1 MFIKFQKIAW
11 LLILFIGLY
20 SCKKEENI
28 EVVEEIQPEEIKA
41 PKYEFGFN
49 LDEFNVLTDTIRS
62 GDSFGKLLF
71 ESHIGFGKIEE
82 IVQATKDTFD
92 VKRLKIGK
100 RYTILRSKDS
110 IQKAKYF
117 IYQDGKIDY
126 TVFDFANDT
135 LIKAYNAK
143 KPTKL
148 VERTASGVI
157 TSSLSESID
166 DAGLNIYIAHE
177 MADIYAWSI
186 DFFRLQKGDSY
197 KLSFTE
203 LYIEDSIY
211 VGVDKIKSVVFTHNK
226 TPFYAFDYKSDVVEG
241 IMDYYDETGKT
252 LRSQFLKAPVT
263 FSRISSR
270 YNLKRRI
277 KYYGNRVRPHKGTDF
292 AAAIGTPILATA
304 SGTVIESTRR
314 GGNGKYVKIRHNS
327 TYSTQ
332 YLHMSRQ
339 NVKKGQVV
347 KQGDIIGYIGM
358 TGNTGGPHVCYRFWK
373 NGRQVDPLREKLPSA
388 KPIKEEL
395 KADYLEYIQPLKD
408 QLDAIEYE
416 PIEINKSNN

>member
-1 MFIKFQKIAW
+1 MFMKTQKIAW

-20 SCKKEENI
+20 SCKKEE
-28 EVVEEIQPEEIKA
+28 EVHVVEEIQPKEIIV

-49 LDEFNVLTDTIRS
+49 LDNFNVLTDTIRS

-71 ESHIGFGKIEE
+71 ESHIGYGKIEE
-82 IVQATKDTFD
+82 IVLATKDTFN
-92 VKRLKIGK
+92 VKKLNIGK

-110 IQKAKYF
+110 LEKAQYF
-117 IYQDGKIDY
+117 IYQPGKIDY
-126 TVFDFANDT
+126 VVFDFSNDS
-135 LIKAYNAK
+135 LVKAYRAK
-143 KPTKL
+143 KPVKK
-148 VERTASGVI
+148 VERTASGII

-241 IMDYYDETGKT
+241 IMDYYDENGKT
-252 LRSQFLKAPVT
+252 LRSQFLKAPVK

-277 KYYGNRVRPHKGTDF
+277 KYYGNKVRPHKGTDF

-304 SGTVIESTRR
+304 SGTVVESTRR

-332 YLHMSRQ
+332 YLHMRKQ

-347 KQGDIIGYIGM
+347 KQGDVIGWIGM

-395 KADYLEYIQPLKD
+395 KADYLEYIQPLKE
-408 QLDAIEYE
+408 QLDAIEYDSI
-416 PIEINKSNN
+416 PIKKDND

>member
-1 MFIKFQKIAW
+1 MQKIAW
-11 LLILFIGLY
+11 LAILFIGLY
-20 SCKKEENI
+20 SCKKEEDQQ
-28 EVVEEIQPEEIKA
+28 VVEEVQPEEIIV

-49 LDEFNVLTDTIRS
+49 LDDFNVLTDTIRS

-71 ESHIGFGKIEE
+71 ESHIGYGKIDE
-82 IVQATKDTFD
+82 IVQATKDTFN
-92 VKRLKIGK
+92 VKKLNIGK

-110 IQKAKYF
+110 LEKAQYF
-117 IYQDGKIDY
+117 IYQPGKIDY
-126 TVFDFANDT
+126 VVFDFSNDS
-135 LIKAYNAK
+135 LVKAYKEK
-143 KPTKL
+143 KQVKR
-148 VERTASGVI
+148 VERTASGII

-211 VGVDKIKSVVFTHNK
+211 VGVDKIKSAVFTHNK

-252 LRSQFLKAPVT
+252 LRSQFLKAPVK

-332 YLHMSRQ
+332 YLHMRKQ

-347 KQGDIIGYIGM
+347 KQGDVIGWIGM

-395 KADYLEYIQPLKD
+395 KADYLEYIQPLKE
-408 QLDAIEYE
+408 QLDAIEYD
-416 PIEINKSNN
+416 PTPINKENN

>member
-1 MFIKFQKIAW
+1 MFMKMQKIAW
-11 LLILFIGLY
+11 VLILFIGIY
-20 SCKKEENI
+20 SCKKEESI
-28 EVVEEIQPEEIKA
+28 QVVEEIQPEEIIA
-41 PKYEFGFN
+41 PKHEFGFN
-49 LDEFNVLTDTIRS
+49 LDDFNVLTDTIRS

-71 ESHIGFGKIEE
+71 ESHIGYGKIEE
-82 IVQATKDTFD
+82 IVQATKDTFN
-92 VKRLKIGK
+92 VKKLNIGK

-110 IQKAKYF
+110 LEKAQYF
-117 IYQDGKIDY
+117 IYQPGKIDY
-126 TVFDFANDT
+126 VVFDFSNDS
-135 LIKAYNAK
+135 LVKAYKAK
-143 KPTKL
+143 KPVKK
-148 VERTASGVI
+148 VERTASGII

-166 DAGLNIYIAHE
+166 EAGLSIYIAHE

-241 IMDYYDETGKT
+241 ITDYYDETGKT
-252 LRSQFLKAPVT
+252 LRSQFLKAPVK

-304 SGTVIESTRR
+304 SGTVVESTRR

-332 YLHMSRQ
+332 YLHMRKQ

-347 KQGDIIGYIGM
+347 KQGDVIGWIGM

-395 KADYLEYIQPLKD
+395 KADYLTYIQPLKAE
-408 QLDAIEYE
+408 LDAIEYQ
-416 PIEINKSNN
+416 PINETDQ